1 MIAAALFGLSVWPAQ
16 AAEIDALM
24 RQLLTVPKAVIAE
37 RIAAH
42 RERAAQN
49 PRKRGP
55 KPKSAPKSDDRDPTA
70 D

>member
-1 MIAAALFGLSVWPAQ
+1 MGRRSKEFQAFDAA
-16 AAEIDALM
+16 M
-24 RQLLTVPKAVIAE
+24 KRLLTVPKAVIAQRVAE
-37 RIAAH
+37 H

-55 KPKSAPKSDDRDPTA
+55 KPKSVRKSGDPDPAA

>member
-1 MIAAALFGLSVWPAQ
+1 MGRPSKEFQ
-16 AAEIDALM
+16 AFDATM
-24 RQLLTVPKAVIAE
+24 KQLLTVPKAVVAE
-37 RIAAH
+37 RVAAH

-55 KPKSAPKSDDRDPTA
+55 RPKSAPKSADPDPAA

>member
-1 MIAAALFGLSVWPAQ
+1 MGRPSKEFQVFDS
-16 AAEIDALM
+16 LM
-24 RQLLTVPKAVIAE
+24 KRLLTVPKAVIAE

-55 KPKSAPKSDDRDPTA
+55 KPKSAPKSAAPDPADD
-70 D
+70 